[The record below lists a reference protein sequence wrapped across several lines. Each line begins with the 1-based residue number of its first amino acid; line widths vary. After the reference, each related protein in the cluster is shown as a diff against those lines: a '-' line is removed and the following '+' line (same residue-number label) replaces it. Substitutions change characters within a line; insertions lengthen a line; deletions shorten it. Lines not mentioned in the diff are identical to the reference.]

1 MSKQRPQPT
10 RRAPQAHS
18 GGGQLVL
25 VATPIGNLG
34 DLSPRAI
41 EALRSADVIG
51 CEDTRR
57 LATLLSHAGITRPE
71 IVLVNEHTEHEAAAA
86 IASLVAQGHTV
97 ALTSDAGMPAISDP
111 GERVVRA
118 VLDNGG
124 HVTAVPGPSSLT
136 MALAVSGLPT
146 ARFVMEGFLPRSGSV
161 RPQRLAALARE
172 ERTIVLFEA
181 PHRLARTLADLSGA
195 LGGQRRIAISR
206 ELTKLHEECW
216 RGTLAEACVDAT
228 AREPRGE
235 YVLVIDGGQAQAPP
249 DETAIDRALEAA
261 RERGLSR
268 KDSVTEVSTLLG
280 VAKNLVYERS
290 LHLPER
296 SS

>member
-1 MSKQRPQPT
+1 M
-10 RRAPQAHS
+10 
-18 GGGQLVL
+18 L
-25 VATPIGNLG
+25 VATPIGNLA

-41 EALRSADVIG
+41 EALRTADAIG

-57 LATLLSHAGITRPE
+57 LATLLTHAGISRPDV
-71 IVLVNEHTEHEAAAA
+71 VLVNEHTEHEAAAT
-86 IASLVAQGHTV
+86 IASLVAEGRSV

-118 VLDNGG
+118 VLDAGG

-181 PHRLARTLADLSGA
+181 PHRLVRTLADLAAA
-195 LGGQRRIAISR
+195 LGGERRIAVSR

-216 RGTLAEACVDAT
+216 RGTLAEACDDVV

-235 YVLVIDGGQAQAPP
+235 YVLVVDGGQPQAPP
-249 DETAIDRALEAA
+249 DEPAIDRALAAA

-268 KDSVTEVSTLLG
+268 KDSVTEVATLLA

-290 LHLPER
+290 LHLGER
-296 SS
+296 ST